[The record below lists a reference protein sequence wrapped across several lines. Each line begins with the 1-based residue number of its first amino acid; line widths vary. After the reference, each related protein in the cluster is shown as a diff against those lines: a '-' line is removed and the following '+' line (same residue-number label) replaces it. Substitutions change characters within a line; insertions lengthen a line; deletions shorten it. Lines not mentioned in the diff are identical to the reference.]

1 MSNSGFFIFLST
13 IKPNNKN
20 FRLAKGK
27 WLLRSSKLATMQ
39 EAS

>member
-1 MSNSGFFIFLST
+1 MSFGIFIFLST

-20 FRLAKGK
+20 FGLSKGN